1 MKITKKIVA
10 DQLRAYLDRRINLH
24 VLAKWAKDAMMEG
37 ELDDSH
43 FDLLRAMLS
52 RLGLADVDGFWLRR
66 GEFEDFLNEL
76 EA

>member
-10 DQLRAYLDRRINLH
+10 DQLKAYLDHRINLH

-43 FDLLRAMLS
+43 FELLRNIIS
-52 RLGLADVDGFWLRR
+52 RIGLANVDGFWLRR
-66 GEFEDFLNEL
+66 VEFENFLKEL